1 MQPTTSGAGGQGT
14 DLDTGNN
21 NTLVGRETG
30 VSAADAENQL
40 VFGKG
45 VVGNQD
51 NSFTFG
57 VTTSDSLIL
66 AGGTSISAP
75 SDERYKEEITTSTA
89 GLSFIND
96 LRPVTFKWKKEK
108 DIPSDHRSFVE
119 GSETRVMCSN
129 GETNHGFIAQE
140 VKAAIDAHS
149 EIQDGFKMW
158 SADPID
164 GRQRVGE
171 TSLVPILVK
180 AIQEQNALIEALTAR
195 VTTLE
200 G

>member
-1 MQPTTSGAGGQGT
+1 MVVIIIGHDAGRQGT

-40 VFGKG
+40 VLGKG

-119 GSETRVMCSN
+119 GCC
-129 GETNHGFIAQE
+129 
-140 VKAAIDAHS
+140 
-149 EIQDGFKMW
+149 W
-158 SADPID
+158 
-164 GRQRVGE
+164 
-171 TSLVPILVK
+171 
-180 AIQEQNALIEALTAR
+180 
-195 VTTLE
+195 
-200 G
+200 